1 MRTRE
6 LHPQAASQPTGRH
19 ALKSEMQRKTEVAGR
34 AFISWSESVNLKH
47 QINKILMSRFSGT
60 RYALVM
66 ESTLTAM
73 LLKHQ
78 LNEVVCVGIYRG
90 RSEAQIGMQR
100 EPPAV
105 LVVSSQLVDGTAAE
119 VLRDLRIH
127 QPLARSLVFV
137 SDRELHC
144 DYQGFNGVVAERDL
158 GSFGRPGI
166 RAMLAALN
174 NTRYC
179 SPSVVKAQAEQRQQ
193 ELKGGLTEREQEIR
207 VLLQKGMSNQAIAA
221 ELGLTPETVKTYC
234 KTVLDKL
241 GAANRHELLRE
252 ERGTKKGV

>member
-1 MRTRE
+1 MK
-6 LHPQAASQPTGRH
+6 SQG
-19 ALKSEMQRKTEVAGR
+19 QRNAEVAGR
-34 AFISWSESVNLKH
+34 TFISLSESLNIKH

-66 ESTLTAM
+66 ESRLTAM

-78 LNEVVCVGIYRG
+78 LNAVVCVGIYRG
-90 RSEAQIGMQR
+90 RAEAELGMQR
-100 EPPAV
+100 EPPEV
-105 LVVSSQLVDGTAAE
+105 LLVSSQLVDGTAAE
-119 VLRDLRIH
+119 VLRELRIH

-137 SDRELHC
+137 SDSELHG

-166 RAMLAALN
+166 RAMHAALN

-179 SPSVVKAQAEQRQQ
+179 SPTVVKAQAEQRQQ
-193 ELKGGLTEREQEIR
+193 ERKEGLTEREQEIL

-221 ELGLTPETVKTYC
+221 ELGLTLETVKTYC
-234 KTVLDKL
+234 KTVLAKL
-241 GAANRHELLRE
+241 GAGNRHELLRR
-252 ERGTKKGV
+252 ERGTQKRVVD